1 MPAKKKIEYTRI
13 DGERLREAL
22 TAYKKRTGKSATW
35 LSYKIAES
43 GSMLSNAMLRDKIP
57 TEYVTALEL
66 AGIHPE
72 EYIVQPTEEP
82 TPEAAEKPQEE
93 QKEKSRPDDQ
103 DLRKE
108 LQRLRDDV
116 ADLGVLLNAI
126 RDERTRD
133 AEKLLQ
139 AISRLT
145 DKQLTQKQLGE
156 EIVSGI
162 LLASGQM
169 NIDEPARS
177 AYATIRKGLKK
188 DIYMAIKGDL
198 K

>member
-1 MPAKKKIEYTRI
+1 MPAKKKVEYTPI

-22 TAYKKRTGKSATW
+22 KAYKRKTGKSATW

-57 TEYVTALEL
+57 TEYVAALEL
-66 AGIHPE
+66 AGIQPE
-72 EYIVQPTEEP
+72 EYVVQPEE
-82 TPEAAEKPQEE
+82 TAPEAPEKPQDE

-126 RDERTRD
+126 REERARD

-139 AISRLT
+139 AIGRLS

-162 LLASGQM
+162 ILAAGQM
-169 NIDEPARS
+169 NIDEPIRS
-177 AYATIRKGLKK
+177 AYDTIRNDLQR
-188 DIYMAIKGDL
+188 DIYRAIKGGT

>member
-1 MPAKKKIEYTRI
+1 MPVKKKIEYTLI

-22 TAYKKRTGKSATW
+22 KAYKSRTGKSATW

-57 TEYVTALEL
+57 TEHVTALEL

-72 EYIVQPTEEP
+72 EYIIQPEKSA
-82 TPEAAEKPQEE
+82 PEAPEMPQSE
-93 QKEKSRPDDQ
+93 QKEKSRPDDH

-116 ADLGVLLNAI
+116 ADLGVMLNAI
-126 RDERTRD
+126 RQDRERDT
-133 AEKLLQ
+133 EKLLQ
-139 AISRLT
+139 SLARIAEG
-145 DKQLTQKQLGE
+145 QLTQKALGE
-156 EIVSGI
+156 EIVTGI
-162 LLASGQM
+162 IVALGQA
-169 NIDEPARS
+169 NIDEPIRS
-177 AYATIRKGLKK
+177 AYDTIRNDLQR
-188 DIYMAIKGDL
+188 DIYRAIKGGT

>member
-1 MPAKKKIEYTRI
+1 MPVKKKIEYTLI

-22 TAYKKRTGKSATW
+22 KAYKSRTGKSATW

-57 TEYVTALEL
+57 TEHVTALEL

-72 EYIVQPTEEP
+72 EYIIQPEKAA
-82 TPEAAEKPQEE
+82 PEAPEMPQSE
-93 QKEKSRPDDQ
+93 QKEKSRPDDH

-126 RDERTRD
+126 REERARD

-188 DIYMAIKGDL
+188 DIYLAMKGDL

>member
-1 MPAKKKIEYTRI
+1 MAGKKKIEYTPI

-22 TAYKKRTGKSATW
+22 KAYKKRTGKSATW
-35 LSYKIAES
+35 LSYKITES

-57 TEYVTALEL
+57 TEHVAALEL

-72 EYIVQPTEEP
+72 EYVVQPEE
-82 TPEAAEKPQEE
+82 TAPEAPEKPQEAQE
-93 QKEKSRPDDQ
+93 EKSRPDDH

-116 ADLGVLLNAI
+116 SDLGVLLNAI
-126 RDERTRD
+126 REERARD

-139 AISRLT
+139 ALSRLA
-145 DKQLTQKQLGE
+145 DRQLTQKQLGE

-162 LLASGQM
+162 ILAAGQA
-169 NIDEPARS
+169 NIDEPIRS
-177 AYATIRKGLKK
+177 AYETIAK
-188 DIYMAIKGDL
+188 DLQREIYRAIKGAM

>member
-1 MPAKKKIEYTRI
+1 MPAKKKVEYTPI

-22 TAYKKRTGKSATW
+22 KAYKRKTGKSATW

-57 TEYVTALEL
+57 TEYVAALEL
-66 AGIHPE
+66 AGIQPE
-72 EYIVQPTEEP
+72 EYVVQPEE
-82 TPEAAEKPQEE
+82 TAPEAPEKPQDE
-93 QKEKSRPDDQ
+93 QKEKSRPYDQ

-126 RDERTRD
+126 REERARD

-139 AISRLT
+139 AIGRLS

-162 LLASGQM
+162 ILAAGQM
-169 NIDEPARS
+169 NIDEPIRS
-177 AYATIRKGLKK
+177 AYDTIRNDLQR
-188 DIYMAIKGDL
+188 DIYRAIKGGT

>member
-1 MPAKKKIEYTRI
+1 MSIKRKIEYTPI
-13 DGERLREAL
+13 DGERLRDAL
-22 TAYKKRTGKSATW
+22 KAYKRKTGKSATW

-57 TEYVTALEL
+57 TEYVAALEL

-72 EYIVQPTEEP
+72 EYVVQPEE
-82 TPEAAEKPQEE
+82 TAPEATEKPQEE

-116 ADLGVLLNAI
+116 ADLGIMINALRQDRE
-126 RDERTRD
+126 RDT
-133 AEKLLQ
+133 EKLLQ
-139 AISRLT
+139 ILATIAGRQLSQKAI
-145 DKQLTQKQLGE
+145 GE
-156 EIVSGI
+156 EIVTGI
-162 LLASGQM
+162 IVALGQA
-169 NIDEPARS
+169 NIDEPIRS
-177 AYATIRKGLKK
+177 AYETIRNDLQR
-188 DIYMAIKGDL
+188 DIYRAIKGGT

>member
-1 MPAKKKIEYTRI
+1 MSIKRKIEYTPI

-22 TAYKKRTGKSATW
+22 KAYKRKTGKSATW

-43 GSMLSNAMLRDKIP
+43 GSMLSNAMLRDKIA
-57 TEYVTALEL
+57 TQYVAALEL

-72 EYIVQPTEEP
+72 EYVVQPEEP
-82 TPEAAEKPQEE
+82 TPEAPETPQSE
-93 QKEKSRPDDQ
+93 QKEKSRPNDQ

-116 ADLGVLLNAI
+116 ADLGVMINALRQDRQ
-126 RDERTRD
+126 RDT
-133 AEKLLQ
+133 EKLLQ
-139 AISRLT
+139 SLARIAEG
-145 DKQLTQKQLGE
+145 QLTQKALGE

-162 LLASGQM
+162 ILAAGQM
-169 NIDEPARS
+169 NIDEPIRS
-177 AYATIRKGLKK
+177 AYDTIRNDLQR
-188 DIYMAIKGDL
+188 DIYRAIKGGT

>member
-1 MPAKKKIEYTRI
+1 MPAKKKIEYTII

-22 TAYKKRTGKSATW
+22 KAYKRKTGKSATW

-57 TEYVTALEL
+57 TEHVTALEL
-66 AGIHPE
+66 VGIHPE
-72 EYIVQPTEEP
+72 EYIVQPEGTAPE
-82 TPEAAEKPQEE
+82 TPEKPQEE
-93 QKEKSRPDDQ
+93 QKAESRPDDR

-116 ADLGVLLNAI
+116 ADLGIMINALRQDRE
-126 RDERTRD
+126 RDT
-133 AEKLLQ
+133 EKLLQ
-139 AISRLT
+139 SLARIA
-145 DKQLTQKQLGE
+145 DGQLTQKALGE

-162 LLASGQM
+162 ILAAGQM
-169 NIDEPARS
+169 NIDEPIRS
-177 AYATIRKGLKK
+177 AYDTIRNDLQR
-188 DIYMAIKGDL
+188 DIYRAIKGGT

>member
-1 MPAKKKIEYTRI
+1 MIPINKEELKKICDEYT
-13 DGERLREAL
+13 
-22 TAYKKRTGKSATW
+22 KRTGISCAE
-35 LSYKIAES
+35 LSRRMYSSKNTV
-43 GSMLSNAMLRDKIP
+43 SNAMYSGRIADIYVDKLC
-57 TEYVTALEL
+57 EVLGF
-66 AGIHPE
+66 AGFDWTNIF
-72 EYIVQPTEEP
+72 VLPTEE
-82 TPEAAEKPQEE
+82 TAPEAAEKPQEE

-103 DLRKE
+103 GLRKE

-126 RDERTRD
+126 REERTRD

-145 DKQLTQKQLGE
+145 DKQLSQKQLGE

-162 LLASGQM
+162 LLATGQM
-169 NIDEPARS
+169 NIDEPAKS
-177 AYATIRKGLKK
+177 AYAAIRKAIKK

>member
-1 MPAKKKIEYTRI
+1 MPAKKKVEYTPI

-22 TAYKKRTGKSATW
+22 KAYKKRTGKSATW
-35 LSYKIAES
+35 LAYKIAES
-43 GSMLSNAMLRDKIP
+43 GSMLSNAMLRDKIS
-57 TEYVTALEL
+57 TEYVAALEL

-72 EYIVQPTEEP
+72 EYVVRPAETA
-82 TPEAAEKPQEE
+82 PEATEKPQNE

-126 RDERTRD
+126 REERARD
-133 AEKLLQ
+133 SEKLLQ

>member
-1 MPAKKKIEYTRI
+1 MAVKKKIEYTPI

-22 TAYKKRTGKSATW
+22 KAYKKRSGKSATW
-35 LSYKIAES
+35 LSYKVAES

-72 EYIVQPTEEP
+72 EYVAQPEE
-82 TPEAAEKPQEE
+82 TAPEAPEKPQEE

-116 ADLGVLLNAI
+116 ADLGIMINALRQDRQ
-126 RDERTRD
+126 RDT
-133 AEKLLQ
+133 EKLLQ
-139 AISRLT
+139 SLARIA
-145 DKQLTQKQLGE
+145 DGQLTQKALGE

-162 LLASGQM
+162 ILAAGQM
-169 NIDEPARS
+169 NIDEPIRS
-177 AYATIRKGLKK
+177 AYEAIRNDLQR
-188 DIYMAIKGDL
+188 DIYRAIKGGT

>member
-1 MPAKKKIEYTRI
+1 MPAKKKVEYTPI
-13 DGERLREAL
+13 DGERLRKAL
-22 TAYKKRTGKSATW
+22 NAYKKRSGKSATW
-35 LSYKIAES
+35 LSYKVAES

-57 TEYVTALEL
+57 TEYVSALEL

-72 EYIVQPTEEP
+72 EYVVRPEE
-82 TPEAAEKPQEE
+82 TAPEASEKPQEE

>member
-1 MPAKKKIEYTRI
+1 MSIKRKIEYTPI
-13 DGERLREAL
+13 DGERLRDAL
-22 TAYKKRTGKSATW
+22 KAYKRKTGKSATW

-57 TEYVTALEL
+57 TEYVAALEL

-72 EYIVQPTEEP
+72 EYVVRPEE
-82 TPEAAEKPQEE
+82 TAPEAPEKPQEE

-116 ADLGVLLNAI
+116 ADLGIMINALRQDRQ
-126 RDERTRD
+126 RDT
-133 AEKLLQ
+133 EKLLQ
-139 AISRLT
+139 SLARIAEG
-145 DKQLTQKQLGE
+145 QLTQKALGE

-162 LLASGQM
+162 ILALGQA
-169 NIDEPARS
+169 NIDEPIRS
-177 AYATIRKGLKK
+177 AYDTIRNDLQR
-188 DIYMAIKGDL
+188 DIYRAIKGGT